1 MVFNLDSFSVGV
13 EELDYALQD
22 IKALRRFDERKKWA
36 SNLKIGDKVRVRS
49 VGSMEKEFGSRHD
62 GSIRVRHGWNKAGME
77 PFIGT
82 IIKVGD
88 GIPEDALGRIE
99 EGTIA
104 ILSGYY
110 FSKDMVEPL

>member
-36 SNLKIGDKVRVRS
+36 RNLKIGDKVRVRS
-49 VGSMEKEFGSRHD
+49 VESMEKEFGLRSN
-62 GSIRVRHGWNKAGME
+62 GNIRVKHGWNRSGME
-77 PFIGT
+77 HFVGT
-82 IIKVGD
+82 TIKVGD
-88 GIPEDALGRIE
+88 GIPEDELDRRE

-104 ILSGYY
+104 IISGYY
-110 FSKDMVEPL
+110 FSEDMVEPL